1 MQNDLSKRDA
11 KNASIAFLL
20 TQSTS
25 QGPYCTANLQVS
37 LPDFANK
44 YTECRVYD
52 SENVHWAS
60 AKLTFL
66 LFFCACSTRVSTA
79 WDGGGCQSRDL
90 GWGACSGVSLSERSF
105 LTSTYHHLANEKK
118 KKIRISPS
126 IKIYSSHKAE
136 NLCSYCH
143 TTKNL
148 KYCVPQRRSPI
159 IIWRQMFSRDS
170 SINNRSIDSFSELF
184 RVVLLGNS
192 KAAIRSH

>member
-1 MQNDLSKRDA
+1 MFPHFLSWFCSSPPINYFQQDMQNDLSKRDA

-105 LTSTYHHLANEKK
+105 LTSTYHHLSNEKK
-118 KKIRISPS
+118 KSEYLPP
-126 IKIYSSHKAE
+126 
-136 NLCSYCH
+136 
-143 TTKNL
+143 L
-148 KYCVPQRRSPI
+148 KYIAPIRQRTCVLIATP
-159 IIWRQMFSRDS
+159 
-170 SINNRSIDSFSELF
+170 L
-184 RVVLLGNS
+184 
-192 KAAIRSH
+192 KT